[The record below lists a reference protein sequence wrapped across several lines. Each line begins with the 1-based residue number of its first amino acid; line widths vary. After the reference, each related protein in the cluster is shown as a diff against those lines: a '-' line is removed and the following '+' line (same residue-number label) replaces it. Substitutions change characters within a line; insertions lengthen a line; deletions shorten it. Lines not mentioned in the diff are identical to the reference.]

1 MGNLEVLFDCLKKY
15 KMAIAITIIAAFIG
29 AVLGATAYYNGWLG

>member
-15 KMAIAITIIAAFIG
+15 KMAIAITIITAFIG